1 MENKTNL
8 LVMLL
13 TLVMVLPSVVSAAG
27 TIAVSSVPSGA
38 AVWLDGTNSGT
49 TTPTTIQSVTSG
61 NHIVGLKLTGYQD
74 YAQSVTVIDNATT
87 TISAT
92 LVALATT
99 TAETTNGSIRVE
111 SDPSNAAVFLNTE
124 YQGKTPLTLYNITHG
139 TYRVL
144 VQKDGY
150 QDWSERISVSSGT
163 RKDVYAT
170 LEAEVSDT
178 TIVTTIATAT
188 TVKTTIAKTSTA
200 KVPTP
205 WPSGTPTPASSPSI
219 LAIIGAVGFGLVLLR
234 K

>member
-1 MENKTNL
+1 MEIKMNL

-13 TLVMVLPSVVSAAG
+13 TIVLVLPSVVSAAG

-92 LVALATT
+92 LISLTTT
-99 TAETTNGSIRVE
+99 TAELTNGSIKVE
-111 SDPSNAAVFLNTE
+111 SNPSNAAVFLNTE

-144 VQKDGY
+144 VQKIGY
-150 QDWSERISVSSGT
+150 QDWSERISVASGT
-163 RKDVYAT
+163 RTDVYSTLQVEAT
-170 LEAEVSDT
+170 DT
-178 TIVTTIATAT
+178 TIVTTLPTST
-188 TVKTTIAKTSTA
+188 TVKTTVSKTSTA

-205 WPSGTPTPASSPSI
+205 WPSGTPTPASSPNV
-219 LAIIGAVGFGLVLLR
+219 LAIIGAVGLGFVVLR

>member
-1 MENKTNL
+1 MEIKMNL

-13 TLVMVLPSVVSAAG
+13 TIVLLLPSVVSAAG

-74 YAQSVTVIDNATT
+74 YAQSVTVSDNATT
-87 TISAT
+87 TISAS
-92 LVALATT
+92 LIALSTT
-99 TAETTNGSIRVE
+99 TAEITNGSIKIE
-111 SDPSNAAVFLNTE
+111 SNPSNSAVFLNTE
-124 YQGKTPLTLYNITHG
+124 YQGKTPLTLYNISHG

-144 VQKDGY
+144 VQKIGY
-150 QDWSERISVSSGT
+150 QDWSDRISVSSGT
-163 RKDVYAT
+163 RTDVYAN
-170 LEAEVSDT
+170 LQVEAPDT
-178 TIVTTIATAT
+178 TIVTTISTIT
-188 TVKTTIAKTSTA
+188 TVKTAISKTSTA

-205 WPSGTPTPASSPSI
+205 WPGGTPTPASSMSS
-219 LAIIGAVGFGLVLLR
+219 LAIIGAVGFGLVVLR

>member
-1 MENKTNL
+1 MEIKINL
-8 LVMLL
+8 GVMLL
-13 TLVMVLPSVVSAAG
+13 TVVLLTSVVSAAG

-74 YAQSVTVIDNATT
+74 YAQSVTVNDNATT
-87 TISAT
+87 TISAS
-92 LVALATT
+92 LIALATT
-99 TAETTNGSIRVE
+99 TPEITNGSIEIE
-111 SDPSNAAVFLNTE
+111 SNPSNSAVFLNTE

-144 VQKDGY
+144 VQKIGY
-150 QDWSERISVSSGT
+150 QDWSDRISVTAGVRT
-163 RKDVYAT
+163 DVYAT
-170 LEAEVSDT
+170 LDTEATDT
-178 TIVTTIATAT
+178 TVVTTSPIITP
-188 TVKTTIAKTSTA
+188 VKTTISRTSTA

-205 WPSGTPTPASSPSI
+205 WPGGTPTPASPMSAPAVI
-219 LAIIGAVGFGLVLLR
+219 AAVGFGLVVLR